1 MGDFPVKDEITV
13 SVRGLVEFILRSGDI
28 DTSGAG
34 PSGTDVMLKGS
45 RLHRKLQG
53 MRGPGYMA
61 EVPLKIRVPYDEYDI
76 IVEGR
81 ADGIYTD
88 PDEEPGICIEE
99 IKGTYKK
106 TEKMKEPVPVH
117 AAQAK
122 CYAHMYLNTV
132 PEGADLQSIGVRV
145 TYANL
150 DDEAVKYF
158 DLDFTR
164 LELDVWFRDLVDS
177 YSKWADLER
186 KWKQIRQASIK
197 EIQFPFEYRA
207 GQKKLAVSVYQTI
220 LEEKKLYLEAPTGCG
235 KTMSVLFPSVK
246 AMGEGLCDRVFYLT
260 AKTITRTAPEEAFEI
275 LRSEGLKVKTVTLTA
290 KEKICFLEKPD
301 CNPIACKYA
310 KGHFDRINDALY
322 ALVSEQTSFT
332 REVILEYAER
342 FRVCPFEL
350 SLDAALFSDGIIC
363 DYNYLFDPHA
373 RLKRFFES
381 ASAEKYIFLVDEAHN
396 LPARAREMYSAAISE
411 KELKTLKNTIKQSL
425 GGDAKSEFLRKE
437 YPSKISSRISKVLK
451 ELKAIRASYGDD
463 TVIAGFDEDW
473 YKFDTGLEDLV
484 KSLER
489 LHSVLS
495 DYIEEREK
503 PGKIQQ
509 DLRDKLLD
517 MYFGISDF
525 LTVFE
530 DLGND
535 YVIYDKDSPE
545 EGFKV
550 VLFCTDPGRK
560 TAECL
565 AYGRASVLFSAT
577 MLPIRYF
584 KGLLGGTDEDYEVY
598 AESVFDP
605 SKRGIFIA
613 SDVTTRFRDRSED
626 EFFRTADH
634 ISRIIRPKRGNYMVF
649 FPSYSYMYR
658 VAEIYEDAFLTAE
671 DTLRVQTEGMTESEK
686 EEFLEEFESFRAGG
700 VAASGESE
708 PGVPAGST
716 SAENSEAEKGSSGT
730 LIGFCVMGGIFSE
743 GIDLKGES
751 LIGVI
756 CVGPGIP
763 GVDLERDILRTYFD
777 GYDRMGYEYA
787 YMYPGMNK
795 VLQAAGRVIRTE
807 EDTGIVALLDKRF
820 LSDGYRRLFPREWTD
835 IKVTDLEHIR
845 EHVASFWDGIR

>member
-1 MGDFPVKDEITV
+1 MHFTHWFP
-13 SVRGLVEFILRSGDI
+13 
-28 DTSGAG
+28 
-34 PSGTDVMLKGS
+34 
-45 RLHRKLQG
+45 
-53 MRGPGYMA
+53 
-61 EVPLKIRVPYDEYDI
+61 
-76 IVEGR
+76 
-81 ADGIYTD
+81 
-88 PDEEPGICIEE
+88 
-99 IKGTYKK
+99 
-106 TEKMKEPVPVH
+106 
-117 AAQAK
+117 
-122 CYAHMYLNTV
+122 
-132 PEGADLQSIGVRV
+132 
-145 TYANL
+145 
-150 DDEAVKYF
+150 
-158 DLDFTR
+158 
-164 LELDVWFRDLVDS
+164 
-177 YSKWADLER
+177 
-186 KWKQIRQASIK
+186 
-197 EIQFPFEYRA
+197 
-207 GQKKLAVSVYQTI
+207 
-220 LEEKKLYLEAPTGCG
+220 
-235 KTMSVLFPSVK
+235 
-246 AMGEGLCDRVFYLT
+246 
-260 AKTITRTAPEEAFEI
+260 
-275 LRSEGLKVKTVTLTA
+275 
-290 KEKICFLEKPD
+290 
-301 CNPIACKYA
+301 
-310 KGHFDRINDALY
+310 
-322 ALVSEQTSFT
+322 
-332 REVILEYAER
+332 REVILEYAEKY
-342 FRVCPFEL
+342 RVCPFEL

-396 LPARAREMYSAAISE
+396 LPARAREMYSAAIGE
-411 KELKTLKNTIKQSL
+411 KELKQLKNTIKQSSD
-425 GGDAKSEFLRKE
+425 GDTKSEFLKKE

-451 ELKAIRASYGDD
+451 ELKSIRASYGDD
-463 TVIAGFDEDW
+463 TVIAGYEDGW
-473 YKFDTGLEDLV
+473 YKFDTGLEELV

-525 LTVFE
+525 LDVFE
-530 DLGND
+530 DLGDD

-560 TAECL
+560 VAECL
-565 AYGRASVLFSAT
+565 ALGRASVLFSAT
-577 MLPIRYF
+577 MLPIRYY

-605 SKRGIFIA
+605 AKRGIFIA

-634 ISRIIRPKRGNYMVF
+634 ISRIIRPKSGNYMVF

-658 VAEIYEDAFLTAE
+658 VAEIFEDAFLTPG

-686 EEFLEEFESFRAGG
+686 EEFLEEFERQE
-700 VAASGESE
+700 SGS
-708 PGVPAGST
+708 
-716 SAENSEAEKGSSGT
+716 

-751 LIGVI
+751 LIGAI

-763 GVDLERDILRTYFD
+763 GVDLERDILRSYFD

-807 EDTGIVALLDKRF
+807 EDKGIVALLDKRF

-835 IKVTDLEHIR
+835 IKVTDLDHIR
-845 EHVASFWDGIR
+845 EHVASFWDNFS

>member
-1 MGDFPVKDEITV
+1 MADRAVRDQITI

-28 DTSGAG
+28 DNSGAG
-34 PSGTDVMLKGS
+34 PSGTEVMLKGS

-53 MRGPGYMA
+53 MRGPGYIA
-61 EVPLKIRVPYDEYDI
+61 EMPLKISVPYDEYDI
-76 IVEGR
+76 TVEGR

-99 IKGTYKK
+99 IKGTYRK

-117 AAQAK
+117 TAQAK

-132 PEGADLQSIGVRV
+132 PEGMDLPSIGVRI

-150 DDEAVKYF
+150 DDETVKYF
-158 DLDFTR
+158 DLEFTR
-164 LELDVWFRDLVDS
+164 LELDVWFGDLVDS

-186 KWKQIRQASIK
+186 KWKQVRQASIK
-197 EIQFPFEYRA
+197 KIQFPFEYRK

-235 KTMSVLFPSVK
+235 KTMSVLFPSLK

-275 LRSEGLKVKTVTLTA
+275 LRNEGLKAKTVTLTA
-290 KEKICFLEKPD
+290 KEKICFLERPD
-301 CNPIACKYA
+301 CNPVGCKYA

-332 REVILEYAER
+332 REIILEYAEKY
-342 FRVCPFEL
+342 RVCPFEL

-396 LPARAREMYSAAISE
+396 LPGRAREMYSASLGE
-411 KELKTLKNTIKQSL
+411 KELKQLKNTIKQSL
-425 GGDAKSEFLRKE
+425 GGDTGSEFLKKE
-437 YPSKISSRISKVLK
+437 YPARISSRISKVLK
-451 ELKAIRASYGDD
+451 ELKSIRASYGDD
-463 TVIAGFDEDW
+463 TVIAGFEDGW
-473 YKFDTGLEDLV
+473 YKFDTGLEGLV

-503 PGKIQQ
+503 PGRIQQ

-525 LTVFE
+525 LDVFE
-530 DLGND
+530 DLGDD
-535 YVIYDKDSPE
+535 YVIYDKDTPE

-560 TAECL
+560 VAQCL
-565 AYGRASVLFSAT
+565 ADGRASVLFSAT
-577 MLPIRYF
+577 MLPIRYY
-584 KGLLGGTDEDYEVY
+584 KGLLGGSDEDYEVY

-634 ISRIIRPKRGNYMVF
+634 ISRIIRPKSGNYMVF

-658 VAEIYEDAFLTAE
+658 VAEIFEDAFLTPG

-686 EEFLEEFESFRAGG
+686 EEFLAEFDRSG
-700 VAASGESE
+700 AAEDTLAA
-708 PGVPAGST
+708 PGLG
-716 SAENSEAEKGSSGT
+716 ENSTAGLSESGS

-751 LIGVI
+751 LIGAI

-763 GVDLERDILRTYFD
+763 GVDLERDILRSYFD

-807 EDTGIVALLDKRF
+807 EDRGIVALLDKRF

-845 EHVASFWDGIR
+845 EHVASFWENI

>member
-1 MGDFPVKDEITV
+1 MTVHRAGIDMGDVPVKDEITV

-28 DTSGAG
+28 DNSGAG

-45 RLHRKLQG
+45 RIHRKLQG
-53 MRGPGYMA
+53 MRGPGYEA
-61 EVPLKIRVPYDEYDI
+61 EVPLKIRTPYEEYDI

-88 PDEEPGICIEE
+88 PDSDTGICIEE

-117 AAQAK
+117 TAQAK
-122 CYAHMYLNTV
+122 CYAHMYLNTTA
-132 PEGADLQSIGVRV
+132 EGGDLDHIGVRL
-145 TYANL
+145 TYVNL
-150 DDEAVKYF
+150 DDETVKYF
-158 DLDFTR
+158 DMEFDR
-164 LELDVWFRDLVDS
+164 RELDEWFSDLVGQ
-177 YSKWADLER
+177 YRKWADLER
-186 KWKQIRQASIK
+186 KWKQVRQASIR
-197 EIQFPFEYRA
+197 ETVFPFEYRK

-246 AMGEGLCDRVFYLT
+246 AMGEGLCDRIFYLT

-275 LRSEGLKVKTVTLTA
+275 LRRQGLKVKTVTLTA

-301 CNPIACKYA
+301 CNPVACRYA

-332 REVILEYAER
+332 REVIVEYAEKY
-342 FRVCPFEL
+342 RVCPFEL

-381 ASAEKYIFLVDEAHN
+381 GGSEKYIFLVDEAHN
-396 LPARAREMYSAAISE
+396 LPSRAREMYSAQVGE
-411 KELKTLKNTIKQSL
+411 KELKTLRNTIKQSL
-425 GGDAKSEFLRKE
+425 GGDSKSEFLKKE
-437 YPSKISSRISKVLK
+437 YPAKISSRISRVLK
-451 ELKAIRASYGDD
+451 EMKSVRASYGDD
-463 TVIAGFDEDW
+463 TVIAGFDEGW
-473 YKFDTGLEDLV
+473 YKFETGIEGLV

-525 LTVFE
+525 LDVFE
-530 DLGND
+530 DLGDD

-545 EGFKV
+545 EGFRV

-560 TAECL
+560 TAESL
-565 AYGRASVLFSAT
+565 ALGRASVLFSAT
-577 MLPIRYF
+577 MLPIRYY
-584 KGLLGGTDEDYEVY
+584 KGLLGGCDEDYEVY

-613 SDVTTRFRDRSED
+613 SDVTTRFRDRSDD

-658 VAEIYEDAFLTAE
+658 VAEIFEDAFLTAE
-671 DTLRVQTEGMTESEK
+671 DTLLVQKEGMTEGEK
-686 EEFLEEFESFRAGG
+686 EEFLEEFESFR
-700 VAASGESE
+700 S
-708 PGVPAGST
+708 
-716 SAENSEAEKGSSGT
+716 SEASDIS

-763 GVDLERDILRTYFD
+763 GVDLERDILRSYFD

-807 EDTGIVALLDKRF
+807 DDKGIVALLDKRF

-835 IKVTDLEHIR
+835 IVVSDLEHIR
-845 EHVASFWDGIR
+845 GDIALFWEKN